1 MEEEVLK
8 SPGKRLRAARLGA
21 GHTQAQLAAKL
32 GITQSLLSRIELD
45 KNAIHSV
52 VVPAAQILEVSTD
65 YLLMQSDERKGKA
78 RPVSSEADESQEDVI
93 MRILRTAIRDVPDAE
108 RPQLLRFLMR
118 QVAIYRDIFSG
129 KQLPE
134 EEAWQESDR

>member
-21 GHTQAQLAAKL
+21 DHTQAQLAAKL
-32 GITQSLLSRIELD
+32 GITQSLLSRIWLD
-45 KNAIHSV
+45 KNAIYSV

-65 YLLMQSDERKGKA
+65 YLLMQSDERKGEA
-78 RPVSSEADESQEDVI
+78 RPDSLEADESQEDVI
-93 MRILRTAIRDVPDAE
+93 MRILRTAIREVPDAE
-108 RPQLLRFLMR
+108 RPHLLRFLMR

-134 EEAWQESDR
+134 EEARQESDW